1 MIFFFNVEKLEHATK
16 CDPVYIVTALYKAW
30 LGRTIPKNA
39 RESYKPIP
47 EIVPGHS
54 FLINAKLLF
63 EDNTTDV
70 AFKAQYIRLAGR
82 RDYLSYK
89 TLNQKYLDL
98 TLYPDLN
105 TATIKHNP
113 LLIVEKTHLKF
124 IYEETNGTF
133 I

>member
-1 MIFFFNVEKLEHATK
+1 MIFFFNVEKLEQATK
-16 CDPVYIVTALYKAW
+16 YDPVYIVTALHKAW

-39 RESYKPIP
+39 RETYKPIP
-47 EIVPGHS
+47 GIVPGHS
-54 FLINAKLLF
+54 FLVNAKTLF
-63 EDNTTDV
+63 EDTTTDV

-124 IYEETNGTF
+124 IYEETNGT
-133 I
+133 II